1 MAIKSFE
8 SRNGLVNKLRSRG
21 LIFDEQ
27 ELRNTLKKFNYY
39 SLFNGFENLLLCEL
53 HPKKYDAV
61 TLKDFEALYEF
72 DKKLSRIIFSYLNK
86 LESALK
92 TSIAYHFA
100 KCYCNTLANTMQY
113 TNKLNYMDPQDDN
126 ILSDTYCP
134 YSNNYPFFN
143 DQNKRIYFSFNDFLF
158 FKPFYLS
165 NLINYNDHIDKTF
178 YRSPT
183 YSASRGVAVY
193 RDDDN
198 NYYSDVAVPI
208 WVAIETL
215 SFGEVLRLLHYLK
228 VDVIEGVLDDFNLRI
243 SKRFEFLNML
253 DFLLY
258 LRNCCAHGSLIN
270 RFNTPIRYI
279 VNSNIVRSFGLHPQ
293 KYLNYKHSKLSLFDV
308 LKILSYFYS
317 LNDIRKL
324 LKHFFYSNNQ
334 RMGVRRGNE
343 LKEKILNQM
352 GCPRYI
358 EWKSLLSGD
367 ILFEL

>member
-1 MAIKSFE
+1 
-8 SRNGLVNKLRSRG
+8 
-21 LIFDEQ
+21 
-27 ELRNTLKKFNYY
+27 
-39 SLFNGFENLLLCEL
+39 
-53 HPKKYDAV
+53 
-61 TLKDFEALYEF
+61 
-72 DKKLSRIIFSYLNK
+72 
-86 LESALK
+86 
-92 TSIAYHFA
+92 
-100 KCYCNTLANTMQY
+100 
-113 TNKLNYMDPQDDN
+113 
-126 ILSDTYCP
+126 
-134 YSNNYPFFN
+134 
-143 DQNKRIYFSFNDFLF
+143 
-158 FKPFYLS
+158 
-165 NLINYNDHIDKTF
+165 
-178 YRSPT
+178 
-183 YSASRGVAVY
+183 
-193 RDDDN
+193 
-198 NYYSDVAVPI
+198 
-208 WVAIETL
+208 
-215 SFGEVLRLLHYLK
+215 
-228 VDVIEGVLDDFNLRI
+228 
-243 SKRFEFLNML
+243 ML

>member
-1 MAIKSFE
+1 MAIKIFE
-8 SRNGLVNKLRSRG
+8 LRTGLADKLRSRG

-27 ELRNTLKKFNYY
+27 ELSNTLTKFNYY
-39 SLFNGFENLLLCEL
+39 SLFNGLENLLLCEL
-53 HPKKYDAV
+53 RPKKYDAV
-61 TLKDFEALYEF
+61 TLTDFKALYEF

-100 KCYCNTLANTMQY
+100 KCYCNTLADTMQY
-113 TNKLNYMDPQDDN
+113 TNKLHYMDPQDDN
-126 ILSDTYCP
+126 NFSDTYCP
-134 YSNNYPFFN
+134 YSNNYPFVN
-143 DQNKRIYFSFNDFLF
+143 DQNKKIYFSFNKFLF
-158 FKPFYLS
+158 FKTFYLS
-165 NLINYNDHIDKTF
+165 NLINYNDHIDKSF
-178 YRSPT
+178 YRSST
-183 YSASRGVAVY
+183 YRAPIGVARY
-193 RDDDN
+193 MDDDG
-198 NYYSDVAVPI
+198 NYCSDIAVPI
-208 WVAIETL
+208 WVAIEVL

-228 VDVIEGVLDDFNLRI
+228 DDVMEGVLDDFKLRI

-270 RFNTPIRYI
+270 RFSTPIRYI
-279 VNSNIVRSFGLHPQ
+279 VNSNIVRTFDLNPQ
-293 KYLNYKHSKLSLFDV
+293 KCLNYKYSKLSLFDV
-308 LKILSYFYS
+308 LKILSYFYP

-324 LKHFFYSNNQ
+324 LKRFFYSNNK

-358 EWKSLLSGD
+358 EWKAMLSKD
-367 ILFEL
+367 TRFNL